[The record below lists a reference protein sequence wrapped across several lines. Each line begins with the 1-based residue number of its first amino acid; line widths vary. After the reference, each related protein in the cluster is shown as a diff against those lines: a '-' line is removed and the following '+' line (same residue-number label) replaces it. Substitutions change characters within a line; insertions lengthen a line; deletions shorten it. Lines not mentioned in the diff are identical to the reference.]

1 VALAMAVVRDIM
13 DTRIPTV
20 TPADSIETV
29 VHLMADDELP
39 AVPVVNE
46 GGRCVGIVTESDL
59 VIGDDERDLRLPHMI
74 SLFGGV
80 VFLEPLKRFEERL
93 RKAAAASVEDMM
105 TADPVTVDADAD
117 VRDAARAMTDSRHN
131 RLPVVEHGRYVGLV
145 SRAEVLET
153 LAGL

>member
-1 VALAMAVVRDIM
+1 M

-20 TPADSIETV
+20 TPQDTVETV
-29 VHLMADDELP
+29 VRLMADHEIP
-39 AVPVVNE
+39 ALPVVNE

-80 VFLEPLKRFEERL
+80 VFLEPLKRFEDRL
-93 RKAAAASVEDMM
+93 RKAAAADVEDMM
-105 TADPVTVDADAD
+105 TSEPVTVDGDAE
-117 VRDAARAMTDSRHN
+117 VREAARLMAEHKHN

-153 LAGL
+153 LANL

>member
-1 VALAMAVVRDIM
+1 M

-20 TPADSIETV
+20 TPQDTVETV
-29 VHLMADDELP
+29 VRLMADHEVP

-80 VFLEPLKRFEERL
+80 VFLEPLKHFEDRL
-93 RKAAAASVEDMM
+93 RKAVAADVEDMM
-105 TADPVTVDADAD
+105 TSDPVTVDGAAE
-117 VRDAARAMTDSRHN
+117 VRDAARLMAEHKFN

-153 LAGL
+153 LAHL

>member
-1 VALAMAVVRDIM
+1 MPAVRDIM

-20 TPADSIETV
+20 QPGDKVEKV
-29 VHLMADDELP
+29 VHLMADEELP
-39 AVPVVNE
+39 AIPVVNE

-80 VFLEPLKRFEERL
+80 VFLDSLKHFEERL
-93 RKAAAASVEDMM
+93 RKATAAEVEDMM
-105 TADPVTVDADAD
+105 TADPLTIDADAD
-117 VRDAARAMTDSRHN
+117 VHDVARLMSESKHN
-131 RLPVVEHGRYVGLV
+131 RIPVVEHGRYVGLV